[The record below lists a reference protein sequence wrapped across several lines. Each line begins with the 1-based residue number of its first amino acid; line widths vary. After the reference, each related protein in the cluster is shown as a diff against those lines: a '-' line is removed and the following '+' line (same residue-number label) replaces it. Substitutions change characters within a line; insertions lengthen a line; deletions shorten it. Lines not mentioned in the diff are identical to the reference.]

1 MPRPVT
7 YIPFLTNQQILDL
20 AAGSYNEYHRIYTQ
34 VHRVHTKSFSDA
46 IKVAQKKYREKK
58 KIDPTYTEKIRK
70 AQREYYHHHIKNDP
84 EKKERLRLYHQKRY
98 QQKKLEKLEKLKGTE
113 ILL

>member
-46 IKVAQKKYREKK
+46 IKVAQKKYKR
-58 KIDPTYTEKIRK
+58 
-70 AQREYYHHHIKNDP
+70 
-84 EKKERLRLYHQKRY
+84 KKENRPNLYRKN
-98 QQKKLEKLEKLKGTE
+98 
-113 ILL
+113 